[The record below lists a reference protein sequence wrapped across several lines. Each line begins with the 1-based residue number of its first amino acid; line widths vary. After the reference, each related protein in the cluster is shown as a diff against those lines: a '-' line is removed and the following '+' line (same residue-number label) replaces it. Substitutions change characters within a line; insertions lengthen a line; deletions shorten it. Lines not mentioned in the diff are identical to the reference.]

1 MIHVYK
7 NYMGMLK
14 TTLQKAKGI
23 SQKYLINAH
32 IIMKS
37 KYM

>member
-14 TTLQKAKGI
+14 ATLQKAKGI
-23 SQKYLINAH
+23 SQKYLISAH
-32 IIMKS
+32 IFVKS